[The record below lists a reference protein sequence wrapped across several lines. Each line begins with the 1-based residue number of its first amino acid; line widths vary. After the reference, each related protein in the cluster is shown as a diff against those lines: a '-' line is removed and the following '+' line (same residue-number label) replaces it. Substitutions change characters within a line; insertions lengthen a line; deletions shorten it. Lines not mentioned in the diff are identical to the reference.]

1 MRKILLTIASALVC
15 ARGLCE
21 ARFPKPDFTSGYQY
35 PEITHGVPMEQL
47 WNVVDVVLLVAMM
60 SGVVWAAYRRRSRAV
75 IYSTSIISVLY
86 FGFFR
91 SGCVCSIG
99 SIQNVTLALTDPS
112 YHLPWYVILIF
123 LLPIVFTLLFGR
135 VFCAGVCPLGA
146 LQELINVRNLR
157 ISKAVAATLG
167 IIPWV
172 YLAFTILYAATRSQF
187 LICRFDPFVGIFRLG
202 GDLGIIVFGIALLVM
217 SVFVGRPFCQYLC
230 PYGAVLSIFASLS
243 YKKLRITDKTCINCG
258 LCIRS
263 CPVDAIC
270 TPQKSKMKEARMT
283 GVKRIIVF
291 AILLPLFTIAGAFLV
306 GKNSDALSKAHKSVY
321 LYEQISEIRG
331 ERLGVRVKGKVESG
345 KRGQKTLTS
354 NPSTLTSPPTQGDS
368 GGLLNSTPSTLNS
381 TPSTLNSLEVETFNA
396 QGRSIEELK
405 AEVDIIRHQY
415 SIYSY
420 LAGALIGFVI
430 GFKLLKLSLKR
441 SRNTYEIDSARC
453 TMCGKCFE
461 YCPQKSLTK
470 PSQREG
476 C

>member
-1 MRKILLTIASALVC
+1 MRKILLSIASTLVC
-15 ARGLCE
+15 ARGFGE

-35 PEITHGVPMEQL
+35 PEIIHGVPMEQL
-47 WNVVDVVLLVAMM
+47 WNVVDIVLLVAMM
-60 SGVVWAAYRRRSRAV
+60 IGVAWAAYSRRSRAM

-157 ISKAVAATLG
+157 ISKAVSATLG
-167 IIPWV
+167 IIPWI

-187 LICRFDPFVGIFRLG
+187 LICRFDPFIGIFRLG
-202 GDLGIIVFGIALLVM
+202 GDLGIIIFGIALLVM

-243 YKKLRITDKTCINCG
+243 WKKLGITDKTCINCG

-263 CPVDAIC
+263 CPVDAIR
-270 TPQKSKMKEARMT
+270 TPQTSKMKETRTT
-283 GVKRIIVF
+283 GVKRIILF
-291 AILLPLFTIAGAFLV
+291 AILLPLFTIAGALLV

-321 LYEQISEIRG
+321 LYEMVVGRNCEAD
-331 ERLGVRVKGKVESG
+331 ERLANKDESVTGKEYG
-345 KRGQKTLTS
+345 E
-354 NPSTLTSPPTQGDS
+354 P
-368 GGLLNSTPSTLNS
+368 
-381 TPSTLNSLEVETFNA
+381 LEVETFNA
-396 QGRSIEELK
+396 QGRSIDELK
-405 AEVDIIRHQY
+405 AEVDIIKHQY

-461 YCPQKSLTK
+461 YCPQRGKSVKSKL
-470 PSQREG
+470 
-476 C
+476 